1 MELNGISAIVTG
13 GASGL
18 GEATSRLLAER
29 GAKVVIA
36 DMNDDKGAAVA
47 SEISG
52 AFVHVDVT
60 DTDQVI
66 EACEAAKDLGPL
78 RALVNCAGIGWATR
92 TIGKDGEYAS
102 AHDLDVYRKVI
113 EVNLVGTFNCVR
125 LAATAMSKEEPLD
138 DNEHGAIVNTA
149 SLAAFDGQIGQA
161 SYSSSKG
168 GVVGMT
174 LPVARDLSAVGIRV
188 NTIAPGLIDTPIY
201 GEGEFS
207 EQFKDKLRKDVLFP
221 KRLGYAGEFA
231 ALAVHLLS
239 NSYMN
244 AETIRLDGGA
254 RLQPK

>member
-36 DMNDDKGAAVA
+36 DMNDEKGTAVA
-47 SEISG
+47 SEIGG

-66 EACEAAKDLGPL
+66 EACEAAKDMGPL

-92 TIGKDGEYAS
+92 TIGKDGEYSS

-125 LAATAMSKEEPLD
+125 LAATAMSTEEALD

-174 LPVARDLSAVGIRV
+174 LPVARDLSAVGIRL

-201 GEGEFS
+201 GEGDFS

-221 KRLGYAGEFA
+221 KRLGYATEFA
-231 ALAVHLLS
+231 DLAVHLLS